1 MPAFTILVKV
11 EIFAP
16 LNQVVHFV
24 VEVIIINLLELL
36 IIEWIVIERLKLL
49 LKSCRLDS
57 SLIHRIALLCNQLSI
72 LCVSVQLA
80 EPFNL
85 AISALLRCLLLP
97 QLRLKMESFC
107 LF

>member
-16 LNQVVHFV
+16 LDQVVHFV
-24 VEVIIINLLELL
+24 VEVIIIDLLELL
-36 IIEWIVIERLKLL
+36 IVEWIVIERLKLL
-49 LKSCRLDS
+49 LKSRRFDS
-57 SLIHRIALLCNQLSI
+57 SLIHSITLFCNQLSI
-72 LCVSVQLA
+72 LCISVQLA

-85 AISALLRCLLLP
+85 AISALLCCLLLP
-97 QLRLKMESFC
+97 QLRLEMESFS